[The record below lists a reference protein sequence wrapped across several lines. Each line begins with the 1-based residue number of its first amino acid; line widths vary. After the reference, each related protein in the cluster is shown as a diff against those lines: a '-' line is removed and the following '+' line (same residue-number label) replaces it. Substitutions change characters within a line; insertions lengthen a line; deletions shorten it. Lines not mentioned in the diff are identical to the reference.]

1 MEPSVICPRWS
12 SCQADFYSSSD
23 SSGDEYDDD
32 VFDYLEDEEEK
43 GDDEVVR
50 REIKRVTKIEALAM
64 LKENGDDLDLTVLNM
79 LKDVTHDSLDHL
91 SSQCEERKVKKARNL
106 KRKLTK
112 LKALFSKHNIERKQ
126 KAGEDIF
133 ISETQESFVEDVKEE
148 KKSKEDEEIFDD
160 LNIEDNQK
168 SDGKFKK
175 AFNRLTTESKRNR
188 TDVILRA
195 VEEHAQTQQL
205 STTELLAYLLYRV
218 NYHSRDRAFSLQML
232 KLSMGES
239 EVEKVQTE
247 KALAIVSRG
256 KFGRTAYTYVKRML
270 KPHKEGGHK
279 LIYSKYFLKTS
290 CKTKSNT

>member
-32 VFDYLEDEEEK
+32 VFDYLEDEKEK
-43 GDDEVVR
+43 GDEDVVR
-50 REIKRVTKIEALAM
+50 REIKRVTKTEALAM

-112 LKALFSKHNIERKQ
+112 LKALFSKHNFERKQ

-148 KKSKEDEEIFDD
+148 KKSKTQIVTKLKNSNCDKT
-160 LNIEDNQK
+160 QK
-168 SDGKFKK
+168 IKF
-175 AFNRLTTESKRNR
+175 
-188 TDVILRA
+188 
-195 VEEHAQTQQL
+195 
-205 STTELLAYLLYRV
+205 
-218 NYHSRDRAFSLQML
+218 
-232 KLSMGES
+232 
-239 EVEKVQTE
+239 
-247 KALAIVSRG
+247 
-256 KFGRTAYTYVKRML
+256 
-270 KPHKEGGHK
+270 
-279 LIYSKYFLKTS
+279 
-290 CKTKSNT
+290 

>member
-32 VFDYLEDEEEK
+32 VFDYLEDEKEE
-43 GDDEVVR
+43 GDEDVVR
-50 REIKRVTKIEALAM
+50 REIKRVTKTEALAM

-79 LKDVTHDSLDHL
+79 LKDVTHD
-91 SSQCEERKVKKARNL
+91 
-106 KRKLTK
+106 
-112 LKALFSKHNIERKQ
+112 
-126 KAGEDIF
+126 
-133 ISETQESFVEDVKEE
+133 SFVEDVKEE

-279 LIYSKYFLKTS
+279 LTYSK
-290 CKTKSNT
+290 